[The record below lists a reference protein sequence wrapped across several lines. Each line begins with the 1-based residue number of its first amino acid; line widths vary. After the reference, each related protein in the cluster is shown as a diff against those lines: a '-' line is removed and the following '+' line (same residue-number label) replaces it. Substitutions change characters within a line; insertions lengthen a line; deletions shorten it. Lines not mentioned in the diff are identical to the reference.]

1 MFTSLAQ
8 FYNSDLW
15 KDFRS
20 MVIIERTKGG
30 VLLDEF
36 SGEVIT
42 NAYDIVVHHI
52 KPLTLANVNDY
63 SISLNPD
70 NVMIV
75 THKSHNNIHK
85 RFGYIAERKVY
96 MVWGAPCSGKTT
108 FVNSIKGN
116 SDLVCDMDNI
126 WQCLTGGERY
136 FKPNALKTNAFII
149 RDALYDSIQTRAGKW
164 ERAFVIIGKR
174 DERLRDR
181 LGAEEIHIDTD
192 KTTCIERLNN
202 DCNRSAEQ
210 KALWQGYIENYFET
224 YIPPQ

>member
-70 NVMIV
+70 NVKIV
-75 THKSHNNIHK
+75 THKSHNKIHK

-96 MVWGAPCSGKTT
+96 IVWGAPCSGKTT

-164 ERAFVIIGKR
+164 ERAFVITGKR

-192 KTTCIERLNN
+192 KATCIERLNN

-210 KALWQGYIENYFET
+210 KTLWQGYIENYFET